1 MTALVPLIEILA
13 CLGFGAVVLRLLGL
27 RDEPTGAARLLFA
40 FTVGF
45 GILGWLL
52 FFLGVARLFQPM
64 WLWGV
69 LLLGAAGTPLLVPA
83 ARAVVWERL
92 DAIGWLLMVLF
103 AIVFAFDVAEA
114 LSPPADADTLAYH
127 FATPRQFIRAGGIE
141 FILRPPDGA
150 VPHLVQMSYVP
161 ALALGG
167 ERALMLWTMLTGWA
181 AVAMTYVLARPHLPR
196 PWALGVALLVAT
208 LPITLYAAGSGQV
221 ETRMALFAMVSAWAA
236 GRALAGGDIRFA
248 VLSGLTA
255 GFYLAA
261 KYLGLLFAAAVGV
274 VFLGHRRRFV
284 LGVAFGAA
292 TVLAGF
298 QWYAWNAL
306 HTGDPVFPMLF
317 QWLGRDDLALWSKA
331 QDLYF
336 KSGFMEIDRPIART
350 FLNMLLYPFW
360 VTLDAPPATEGKLV
374 GLGPYG
380 LLVLPF
386 ALLGAW
392 RHRGAIR
399 RGPLLSYAVV
409 ALLFYVLWFMTGSSQ
424 RVRHLLPLAPVF
436 LILMTVAAERF
447 TRDSGLRRPLIAA
460 LGLTIV
466 IQMAGA
472 GLVGLKF
479 VRHLAGG
486 ENREAYLRKNVTLY
500 APVPW
505 INAHLT
511 LADYLFIGERQLF
524 YFLDVPFLFASPF
537 TQSAVDIRP
546 EQADAARLHG
556 QLCAA
561 GLTHVLLRRIEP
573 DTPGYTPPAMDALS
587 RTPLLVRLHSFE
599 ARTVGLR
606 TLPGGGER
614 AVLDIYRVEA
624 CRRADRAAAA
634 RTGSM

>member
-1 MTALVPLIEILA
+1 MTALVPLIEIAA
-13 CLGFGAVVLRLLGL
+13 CLGFGAVALRLLGL
-27 RDEPTGAARLLFA
+27 RDEPAGATRLLFA

-52 FFLGVARLFQPM
+52 FFLGVARLFQPA

-69 LLLGAAGTPLLVPA
+69 LLAGAAGLPLLAPA
-83 ARAVVWERL
+83 AKALRWERL
-92 DAIGWLLMVLF
+92 DAVGWALAALF
-103 AIVFAFDVAEA
+103 AVVFAFDAAEA

-127 FATPRQFIRAGGIE
+127 FATPRQFIRAGGID

-150 VPHLVQMSYVP
+150 IPHLVQMSYVP

-181 AVAMTYVLARPHLPR
+181 AVAMTYVLARPHVPR
-196 PWALGVALLVAT
+196 AWAMGVALLVAT
-208 LPITLYAAGSGQV
+208 LPITLYAAGSGQI
-221 ETRMALFAMVSAWAA
+221 EIRMALFAMVSVWAA
-236 GRALAGGDIRFA
+236 GRALAGGGIRFA

-261 KYLGLLFAAAVGV
+261 KYLGLLFAAAVAA
-274 VFLGHRRRFV
+274 VFLGHRRRLA
-284 LGVAFGAA
+284 LGLGFGAA
-292 TVLAGF
+292 AVLAGF

-336 KSGFMEIDRPIART
+336 KDVFMGQDRPIPRT
-350 FLNMLLYPFW
+350 VLNMLLYPFW

-374 GLGPYG
+374 GLGSYG

-392 RHRGAIR
+392 RHRAAIR
-399 RGPLLSYAVV
+399 RGPLLAYAVV
-409 ALLFYVLWFMTGSSQ
+409 ALLFYVLWFVTGSSQ
-424 RVRHLLPLAPVF
+424 RVRHLLPLAPLF
-436 LILMTVAAERF
+436 LIVTTIAAERF
-447 TRDSGLRRPLIAA
+447 ARRPELRRPLIAA
-460 LGLTIV
+460 LGLSLAV
-466 IQMAGA
+466 QMAGT

-479 VRHLAGG
+479 ARHLAGG
-486 ENREAYLRKNVTLY
+486 EDRETYLHRNVTLY

-511 LADYLFIGERQLF
+511 AADRLFIAERQLF
-524 YFLDVPFLFASPF
+524 YFLDVPFLFASPL
-537 TQSAVDIRP
+537 TQSAVDLRS
-546 EQADAARLHG
+546 EQADVARMHG

-561 GLTHVLLRRIEP
+561 GLTHVLLRRTEP
-573 DTPGYTPPAMDALS
+573 DAPRYAPPAMDALS
-587 RTPLLVRLHSFE
+587 RTALLVRLQSFE

-606 TLPGGGER
+606 TLPGDGAR
-614 AVLDIYRVEA
+614 AVLDIYRVES
-624 CRRADRAAAA
+624 CRPADKAA
-634 RTGSM
+634 R